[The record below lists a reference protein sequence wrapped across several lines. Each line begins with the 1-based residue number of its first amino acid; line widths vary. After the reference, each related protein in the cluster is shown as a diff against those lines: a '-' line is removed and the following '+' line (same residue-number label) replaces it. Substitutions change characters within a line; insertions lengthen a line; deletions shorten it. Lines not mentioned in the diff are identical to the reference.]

1 MQYPLSLSFKVWAF
15 SPQITVRD
23 ADGNLVGYV
32 KQKLFKLKEDV
43 VVFADEAQ
51 TKPLYNIKAD
61 RILDVSAC
69 YHFTDLAGG
78 KLGAIKRRGWRSMW
92 RAHYEILDGENPV
105 MNVREESVLTRF
117 LDGAFQEI
125 PILGIFSGYVFN
137 PSYLVSRL
145 DGAPVMRLKKQPA
158 FLEGRFAISKLGELT
173 LQEEQ
178 RILLGLIMMTL
189 LERMRG

>member
-1 MQYPLSLSFKVWAF
+1 
-15 SPQITVRD
+15 
-23 ADGNLVGYV
+23 
-32 KQKLFKLKEDV
+32 
-43 VVFADEAQ
+43 
-51 TKPLYNIKAD
+51 
-61 RILDVSAC
+61 
-69 YHFTDLAGG
+69 
-78 KLGAIKRRGWRSMW
+78 
-92 RAHYEILDGENPV
+92 